1 MSKLGSALASL
12 AGVAGG
18 GVAAFTV
25 LQKRYDDAVENDIF
39 SIKEAFHKREQ
50 KLMNEI
56 ADLKENKRLHEV
68 ADDTAETETPQ
79 TIVASG
85 KHQEKG
91 DLNDYAKMVNRT
103 QYSRTSVPQPPEHEV
118 EAPYVI
124 SPEEFGEMDGYTQI
138 SLTYFDDG
146 ILSDENGVI
155 IDEPEEIVGDA
166 LNHFGEYEED
176 SVFVRS
182 DPKRCDYE
190 ILRDLRSY
198 AEFRS
203 TLPPKI

>member
-1 MSKLGSALASL
+1 MNKLGTVIAFL
-12 AGVAGG
+12 AGTAIGGMAAWRVANE
-18 GVAAFTV
+18 
-25 LQKRYDDAVENDIF
+25 RYAKISEEDIL
-39 SIKEAFHKREQ
+39 SVKEAFRNREQ
-50 KLMNEI
+50 KLKDEIEELKSKLEVTECLEEEEKVPSTILSTNENQ
-56 ADLKENKRLHEV
+56 D
-68 ADDTAETETPQ
+68 
-79 TIVASG
+79 
-85 KHQEKG
+85 KG
-91 DLNDYAKMVNRT
+91 DINEYVRMVNRT
-103 QYSRTSVPQPPEHEV
+103 KYAHTSVPQKEDHSV

-138 SLTYFDDG
+138 SLTYFEDDD

-155 IDEPEEIVGDA
+155 IDDPEEIVGDA
-166 LNHFGEYEED
+166 LNHFGDYEED

-190 ILRDLRSY
+190 ILKDLRSY

>member
-1 MSKLGSALASL
+1 MNKLGTVIAFL
-12 AGVAGG
+12 AGTAIGGMVAWRI
-18 GVAAFTV
+18 VNE
-25 LQKRYDDAVENDIF
+25 RYAKISEEDIL
-39 SIKEAFHKREQ
+39 SVKEAFRNREQ
-50 KLMNEI
+50 KLTDEIEELKSKLEVTECLEEEEKVPSTILSTNE
-56 ADLKENKRLHEV
+56 
-68 ADDTAETETPQ
+68 
-79 TIVASG
+79 
-85 KHQEKG
+85 HQDKG
-91 DLNDYAKMVNRT
+91 DINEYVRMVNRT
-103 QYSRTSVPQPPEHEV
+103 KYAHTSVPQKEDHSI

-138 SLTYFDDG
+138 SLTYFEDDD

-155 IDEPEEIVGDA
+155 IDDPEEIVGDA
-166 LNHFGEYEED
+166 LNHFGDYEED

-190 ILRDLRSY
+190 ILKDLRSY

>member
-1 MSKLGSALASL
+1 MMNKLGMAIAFL
-12 AGVAGG
+12 AGTAIGG
-18 GVAAFTV
+18 TTAWRIASEQYAKISEEDV
-25 LQKRYDDAVENDIF
+25 LSV
-39 SIKEAFHKREQ
+39 KEAFRNREQ
-50 KLMNEI
+50 KLKDEIEELKSKLEVKECLEEEEKVTPTILSTNEHL
-56 ADLKENKRLHEV
+56 D
-68 ADDTAETETPQ
+68 
-79 TIVASG
+79 
-85 KHQEKG
+85 KG
-91 DLNDYAKMVNRT
+91 NINDYVSLVNRT
-103 QYSRTSVPQPPEHEV
+103 RYAHTSVPKKEDHSI

-124 SPEEFGEMDGYTQI
+124 SPEEFGEMDGYTKI
-138 SLTYFDDG
+138 SLTYFEEDD

-155 IDEPEEIVGDA
+155 IDDPDEIVGDA

-190 ILRDLRSY
+190 VLKDLRSY

>member
-1 MSKLGSALASL
+1 MNKLGTVIAFLVGTAIGGM
-12 AGVAGG
+12 AAWRVANE
-18 GVAAFTV
+18 
-25 LQKRYDDAVENDIF
+25 RYAKISEEDIL
-39 SIKEAFHKREQ
+39 SVKEAFRNREQ
-50 KLMNEI
+50 KLKDEIEELKSKLEVTECSEEEKVPSTILSTNE
-56 ADLKENKRLHEV
+56 
-68 ADDTAETETPQ
+68 
-79 TIVASG
+79 
-85 KHQEKG
+85 HQDKG
-91 DLNDYAKMVNRT
+91 DINEYVRMVNRT
-103 QYSRTSVPQPPEHEV
+103 KYAHTSVPQKEDHSV

-138 SLTYFDDG
+138 SLTYFEDDD

-155 IDEPEEIVGDA
+155 IDDPEEIVGDA
-166 LNHFGEYEED
+166 LNHFGDYEED

-190 ILRDLRSY
+190 ILKDLRSY

>member
-1 MSKLGSALASL
+1 MNKLGTVIAFL
-12 AGVAGG
+12 AGTAIGGMAAWRVANE
-18 GVAAFTV
+18 
-25 LQKRYDDAVENDIF
+25 RYAKISEEDIL
-39 SIKEAFHKREQ
+39 SVKEAFRNREQ
-50 KLMNEI
+50 KLKDEIEELKSKLEVTECLEEEEKVPSTILSTNE
-56 ADLKENKRLHEV
+56 
-68 ADDTAETETPQ
+68 
-79 TIVASG
+79 
-85 KHQEKG
+85 HQDKG
-91 DLNDYAKMVNRT
+91 DINEYVRMVNRT
-103 QYSRTSVPQPPEHEV
+103 KYAHTSVPQKEDHSI

-138 SLTYFDDG
+138 SLTYFEDDD

-155 IDEPEEIVGDA
+155 IDDPEEIVGDA
-166 LNHFGEYEED
+166 LNHFGDYEED

-190 ILRDLRSY
+190 ILKDLRSY

>member
-1 MSKLGSALASL
+1 MNKLGTVIAFL
-12 AGVAGG
+12 AGTAIGGMAAWRVANE
-18 GVAAFTV
+18 
-25 LQKRYDDAVENDIF
+25 RYAKISEEDIL
-39 SIKEAFHKREQ
+39 SVKEAFRNREQ
-50 KLMNEI
+50 KLKDEIEELKSKLEVTECSEEEKVPSTILSTNE
-56 ADLKENKRLHEV
+56 
-68 ADDTAETETPQ
+68 
-79 TIVASG
+79 
-85 KHQEKG
+85 HQDKG
-91 DLNDYAKMVNRT
+91 DINEYVRMVNRT
-103 QYSRTSVPQPPEHEV
+103 KYAHTSVPQKEDHSV

-138 SLTYFDDG
+138 SLTYFEDDD

-155 IDEPEEIVGDA
+155 IDDPEEIVGDA
-166 LNHFGEYEED
+166 LNHFGDYEED

-190 ILRDLRSY
+190 ILKDLRSY

>member
-1 MSKLGSALASL
+1 MNKLGTVIAFL
-12 AGVAGG
+12 AGTAIGG
-18 GVAAFTV
+18 MAAWRAANE
-25 LQKRYDDAVENDIF
+25 RYAKISEEDIL
-39 SIKEAFHKREQ
+39 SVKEAFRNREQ
-50 KLMNEI
+50 KLKDEIEELKSKLEVTECSEEEKVPSTILSTNE
-56 ADLKENKRLHEV
+56 
-68 ADDTAETETPQ
+68 
-79 TIVASG
+79 
-85 KHQEKG
+85 HQDKG
-91 DLNDYAKMVNRT
+91 DINEYVRMVNRT
-103 QYSRTSVPQPPEHEV
+103 KYAHTSVPQKEDHSV

-138 SLTYFDDG
+138 SLTYFEDDD

-155 IDEPEEIVGDA
+155 IDDPEEIVGDA
-166 LNHFGEYEED
+166 LNHFGDYEED

-190 ILRDLRSY
+190 ILKDLRSY